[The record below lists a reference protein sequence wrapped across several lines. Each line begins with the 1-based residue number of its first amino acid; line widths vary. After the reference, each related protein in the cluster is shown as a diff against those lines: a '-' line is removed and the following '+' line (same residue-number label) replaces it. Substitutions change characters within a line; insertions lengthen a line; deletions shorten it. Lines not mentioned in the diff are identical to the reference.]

1 MGRNLI
7 ETVMGAVVLLV
18 AGLFVFF
25 AYDMAQVQTTSG
37 YTVNATFSRI
47 GGLTSGS
54 DVRISGIKVGTVT
67 DTRLDP
73 KTYYAD
79 VTLSIEP
86 GVELPSDTVASV
98 SSEGLLGG
106 KYVRLEPG
114 QAKER
119 IADGGS
125 ITKTQDYRTLEDQVG
140 DIIFLATGGQPPK

>member
-7 ETVMGAVVLLV
+7 ETLMGAIVLLV

-25 AYDMAQVQTTSG
+25 AYDMAQVETIRG
-37 YTVNATFSRI
+37 YTLSATFSRI
-47 GGLTSGS
+47 GGLTRGS
-54 DVRISGIKVGTVT
+54 DVRISGIKVGTVV

-79 VTLSIEP
+79 VTLSLQA
-86 GVELPSDTVASV
+86 GVTLPADTAASI

-114 QAKER
+114 QAKDR
-119 IADGGS
+119 LADGGT
-125 ITKTQDYRTLEDQVG
+125 IAKTHDYRTLEDQVG

>member
-18 AGLFVFF
+18 AGLFIFF
-25 AYDMAQVQTTSG
+25 AYDMAQVATVKG
-37 YTVNATFSRI
+37 YTVSATFSRI
-47 GGLTSGS
+47 GGLTRGS
-54 DVRISGIKVGTVT
+54 DVRISGIKVGTVA

-73 KTYYAD
+73 KTYYAE
-79 VTLSIEP
+79 VMLSIAP
-86 GVELPSDTVASV
+86 DVKLPADTAASI

-114 QAKER
+114 QSKDR
-119 IADGGS
+119 IADGGA